1 MPFTASRPRIHY
13 LLRGDPAAPPLVMLR
28 GLGRTARHWDGVVE
42 TLEPHFRLLLVDN
55 RGVGHSEPVRRPFG
69 VADMAR
75 DVVHAL
81 DAAGIDRAHV
91 FGMSLGGMI
100 AQRMAIDQRSRVDK
114 LVLGCTTAGGRH
126 AERVGIT
133 TWLRLATA
141 GAGGVEAAI
150 AAQARY
156 VLSQPFRR
164 DNPQV
169 IDRWLQIAREQPVS
183 PLSLVLQAAAALG
196 HDSYDELPRITAPTL
211 IISSDEDL
219 LIPPS
224 NSRLLARR
232 IKGAEIAWLP
242 RSAHDFATE
251 RPGELSQILQSF
263 LL

>member
-1 MPFTASRPRIHY
+1 
-13 LLRGDPAAPPLVMLR
+13 MLR
-28 GLGRTARHWDGVVE
+28 GLGRTARHWDGVIE
-42 TLEPHFRLLLVDN
+42 ALEPHFRLLLIDN
-55 RGVGHSEPVRRPFG
+55 RGVGQSDAVRRPFA

-81 DAAGIDRAHV
+81 DAAGLGRAHV

-100 AQRMAIDQRSRVDK
+100 AQRLAIHHRSRVDK
-114 LVLGCTTAGGRH
+114 LVLGCTTAGGRYS
-126 AERVGIT
+126 ERAALT

-141 GAGGVEAAI
+141 GAGGVEAAVV
-150 AAQARY
+150 AQARY

-169 IDRWLQIAREQPVS
+169 VDRWIQIAREQPTSTV
-183 PLSLVLQAAAALG
+183 SLVLQAAAALG
-196 HDSYDELPRITAPTL
+196 HDSYEELPRITAPTL

-219 LIPPS
+219 LVPPS
-224 NSRLLARR
+224 NSRVLARR
-232 IKGAEIAWLP
+232 IKGAEIVWLP

-251 RPGELSQILQSF
+251 RPEELSQILQAF